1 VKDLKKEFLSYLRS
15 VYGADTGM
23 STMGLPP
30 MQVSGTYPTFRRE
43 QDAMA
48 LMGGLPPMG
57 MQSPMSPMGMGMNPM
72 MSAGGGMGMTGL
84 GALGGL
90 GGAGMGAGVPGMGP
104 SMPMLGGPGGM

>member
-57 MQSPMSPMGMGMNPM
+57 MQSPMGMGMSPM

-90 GGAGMGAGVPGMGP
+90 GGVGMGAGVPGMGP

>member
-57 MQSPMSPMGMGMNPM
+57 MQSPMSPMGMGPM

-90 GGAGMGAGVPGMGP
+90 GGAGMGAGVSGMGP

>member
-15 VYGADTGM
+15 VYGADTGI

-43 QDAMA
+43 QDSFA
-48 LMGGLPPMG
+48 LMGSLPP
-57 MQSPMSPMGMGMNPM
+57 MGMNPM

-84 GALGGL
+84 GGL
-90 GGAGMGAGVPGMGP
+90 GGMTGGMGMGAGAPGMAP

>member
-1 VKDLKKEFLSYLRS
+1 MKDLKKEFLSYLRS

-43 QDAMA
+43 QDARA
-48 LMGGLPPMG
+48 LRGGRQPMV
-57 MQSPMSPMGMGMNPM
+57 MNPM
-72 MSAGGGMGMTGL
+72 MSAGGGLGMTGL
-84 GALGGL
+84 GGL
-90 GGAGMGAGVPGMGP
+90 GGMTGGMGMGAGVPGMAP